1 MRERAFHE
9 VASFWSCRPTWR
21 SSWVPGQLPSV
32 QHSSQRSRVTE
43 VTPV

>member
-1 MRERAFHE
+1 MREGAFHE

-21 SSWVPGQLPSV
+21 SSWMPGRLPSV
-32 QHSSQRSRVTE
+32 QHSFQLSRVTE